1 MLEVLTVFVCVWLF
15 WNVLKLFFKITWGA
29 AKVIA
34 VLLVIAALP
43 ALIGCLLFAGG
54 VLLLLP
60 VALIAIAW
68 GLLKACI

>member
-1 MLEVLTVFVCVWLF
+1 MLEVLTVVVCVWLF

-29 AKVIA
+29 AKMIA

>member
-1 MLEVLTVFVCVWLF
+1 MLEVLTVVVCVWLF

>member
-1 MLEVLTVFVCVWLF
+1 MLEILTVVVFVWLL
-15 WNVLKLFFKITWGA
+15 WNTLKLIFKITWGA

-43 ALIGCLLFAGG
+43 AFIGCLLFAGG
-54 VLLLLP
+54 ILLLMP

-68 GLLKACI
+68 GLVKACI

>member
-1 MLEVLTVFVCVWLF
+1 MLEVLTVVVCVWLF

-29 AKVIA
+29 AKVMA